1 MLFIHPII
9 FAEFHSIIFAA
20 QLATIDWETICRLG
34 YNNLSITRRLGC
46 SYNCYQ
52 KLHILRRKIK
62 IGAYHGH
69 IEIQSNPVHIDKF
82 LEIYIHHRF
91 DNRLGIQLN
100 NVMKECLITR
110 EFVTF
115 CSLFIIY
122 PMILFVYY
130 LHGKITECYSIGWKG
145 KLCLLIAL
153 HHRSKAWELFGNI

>member
-9 FAEFHSIIFAA
+9 FHPKIFAAFRPIIFAA
-20 QLATIDWETICRLG
+20 PLATTDWETICRLG

-52 KLHILRRKIK
+52 KLHILRRKI
-62 IGAYHGH
+62 GAYHGH

-82 LEIYIHHRF
+82 SEIYIHHRF

-100 NVMKECLITR
+100 NVMKEC
-110 EFVTF
+110 
-115 CSLFIIY
+115 FIIY

-130 LHGKITECYSIGWKG
+130 LHGKITECLSIGWKG